1 MNTGTVR
8 WFSYSKG
15 CGFIVPDD
23 GGADVFA
30 HFSRFG
36 DAARK
41 SLDRNQ
47 RVRYRVAAGPK
58 GPVASHIHA
67 LIDCG
72 PIALVARDRL
82 LLRAPVPTRRYAAN
96 EE

>member
-1 MNTGTVR
+1 MHTGTVR
-8 WFSYSKG
+8 WFSFSKG

-23 GGADVFA
+23 GSADVFA

-36 DAARK
+36 DAARI

-47 RVRYRVAAGPK
+47 RVRYRVTAGPK
-58 GPVASHIHA
+58 GPVASHIDA
-67 LIDCG
+67 LADSG
-72 PIALVARDRL
+72 PIASVARGRP
-82 LLRAPVPTRRYAAN
+82 LLRAPVPTRRCAAT